1 MMDAYDKHTSPGVI
15 TLGYVG
21 GDNKRAHQSGMVFG
35 VGGAAPTLYAV
46 MYKDPAK
53 IIVKRKDVNDKPNK
67 Q

>member
-1 MMDAYDKHTSPGVI
+1 MDTRNKHTSPGVI
-15 TLGYVG
+15 TLGYIG
-21 GDNKRAHQSGMVFG
+21 GDNKRTHQSGMVFG

>member
-1 MMDAYDKHTSPGVI
+1 MDTRNKHTSTGVI

-21 GDNKRAHQSGMVFG
+21 GDNKRTHQSGMVFG

-53 IIVKRKDVNDKPNK
+53 IIVKRKGVNDKQNK

>member
-1 MMDAYDKHTSPGVI
+1 MNTRNRHTSTEVI

-21 GDNKRAHQSGMVFG
+21 GDNKRTHQSGMVFG

-53 IIVKRKDVNDKPNK
+53 IIVKRRDVNDKPNK